1 MNIYT
6 VQIDLYK
13 LSVITNY
20 ITSYKSQT
28 TRADFL
34 DVQRTHNEVRDNN
47 CKTKAD

>member
-13 LSVITNY
+13 LSVITM
-20 ITSYKSQT
+20 
-28 TRADFL
+28 